1 MIRNSKVN
9 NRGVLYACVVF
20 KLILRCRHL
29 LNHDPG
35 HLVPPSVSITGTRP
49 YTVPNINC
57 HANDSFVDSLAETS
71 NLSCFV
77 SVGVCSAVVL
87 VNVVNTIN
95 GEWSATFHAV
105 EREVLA
111 HTAV

>member
-1 MIRNSKVN
+1 MIRNTKVN

-71 NLSCFV
+71 NLSYFV